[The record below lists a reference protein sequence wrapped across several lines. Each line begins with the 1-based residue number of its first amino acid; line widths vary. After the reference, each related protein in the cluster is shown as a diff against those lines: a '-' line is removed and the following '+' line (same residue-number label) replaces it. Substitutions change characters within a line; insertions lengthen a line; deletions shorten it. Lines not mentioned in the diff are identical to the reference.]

1 VYFRCRKSYAAIAGY
16 YDDRELPSVQ
26 AAYPMAIASK
36 RESVSFEV
44 PPVITAVIAIG
55 ALYFGQAIFIP
66 FALALLLSF
75 LLTSPVTWLERLKL
89 GRALSVA
96 LVLIFTFSL
105 IAGLL
110 WMGTEQLSAIV
121 VRLPEYQTNIRTKME
136 SFSHRDG
143 SSLARVT
150 SSIDQIQAQLT
161 ANAESPSQP
170 PSRASRTSAAQHSV
184 TQPVPVEVVQ
194 QRQHGFFNS
203 LGLLS
208 TSLGHFFG
216 EVGAVIILTLFILI
230 KREHLRNRLF
240 RLMGQEHLVT
250 MTTALDDAARR
261 VSRYL
266 LTQSLVNSIYGLL
279 LGLGLYFIG
288 LPYAPVWG
296 VLAAMLRFI
305 PYAGT
310 AAAGL
315 CPFVLSLAVFSD
327 WKHPLLTLG
336 LFAAIEAVTT
346 AVIEPWLY
354 ATRTGISSLAIL
366 LSAAFWTVLWGPI
379 GLVVST
385 PLTVCLAVL
394 GRHLPHLEFLY
405 VLLSDEPVL
414 SAELRFYQR
423 LLAMDEDEAA
433 DIASAYLKEK
443 NLTEVYESLLIPT
456 LEQAEQDRRHG
467 KLEPDR
473 ESFILQTMRELIEEL
488 SERSEIS
495 SATQEVAPAQA
506 SSRLSIT
513 CLPAKDEAD
522 ELAGLMLAHVLR
534 REGYHVEVIPIAGAG
549 SVFAQ
554 LSKSR
559 SDVVVISAVPPLA
572 IIRART
578 VCRKARQE
586 CRGAK
591 LALGLWNSAASTE
604 KIKERLGSL
613 CSETIFTTLGQAQS
627 ELATLASPVQALDG

>member
-1 VYFRCRKSYAAIAGY
+1 
-16 YDDRELPSVQ
+16 
-26 AAYPMAIASK
+26 MAIASK
-36 RESVSFEV
+36 RESVSSGV

-75 LLTSPVTWLERLKL
+75 LLTSPVTWLEKLKL
-89 GRALSVA
+89 GRPVSVG

-110 WMGTEQLSAIV
+110 WVGTEQLSAV
-121 VRLPEYQTNIRTKME
+121 VLRLPEYQTNIRTKME
-136 SFSHRDG
+136 SFNHRGG

-150 SSIDQIQAQLT
+150 SSIEQLQGQLT
-161 ANAESPSQP
+161 ANAETPSKPSP
-170 PSRASRTSAAQHSV
+170 RANRGSATQRPV

-203 LGLLS
+203 LGLFS
-208 TSLGHFFG
+208 SSVAHFFG
-216 EVGAVIILTLFILI
+216 EAGVVIILTLFILI

-279 LGLGLYFIG
+279 LGFGLYFIG

-315 CPFVLSLAVFSD
+315 GPFVLSLAVFSD

-336 LFAAIEAVTT
+336 LFGAIETITT

-366 LSAAFWTVLWGPI
+366 LSAAFWTLLWGPI
-379 GLVVST
+379 GLVLST

-405 VLLSDEPVL
+405 VLLSDEPAL

-433 DIASAYLKEK
+433 DIAGTYLAEK
-443 NLTEVYESLLIPT
+443 SLAEVYQSLLIPT
-456 LEQAEQDRRHG
+456 LEQAEQDGREGR
-467 KLEPDR
+467 LEPDR
-473 ESFILQTMRELIEEL
+473 ETFILQTMRELIEEL
-488 SERSEIS
+488 SERSGII
-495 SATQEVAPAQA
+495 SATQEAVEQAPV
-506 SSRLSIT
+506 STGLSIT

-522 ELAGLMLAHVLR
+522 ELAGLMLAHLLR
-534 REGYHVEVIPIAGAG
+534 KEGHQADVIPIGTAGG
-549 SVFAQ
+549 VLAQ
-554 LSKSR
+554 LAKSNT
-559 SDVVVISAVPPLA
+559 DVVVISALPPLA

-586 CRGAK
+586 CPGVK
-591 LALGLWNSAASTE
+591 IALGLWNSAASAE
-604 KIKERLGSL
+604 KIKERLGSI
-613 CSETIFTTLGQAQS
+613 CSETIFTTLSQAQS
-627 ELATLASPVQALDG
+627 ELAGAASPVQALED